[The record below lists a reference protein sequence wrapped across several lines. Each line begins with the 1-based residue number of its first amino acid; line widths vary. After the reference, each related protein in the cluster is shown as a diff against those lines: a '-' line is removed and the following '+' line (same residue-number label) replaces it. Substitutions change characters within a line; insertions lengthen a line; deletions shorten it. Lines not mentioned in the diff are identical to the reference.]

1 MTTAESV
8 PERTGAVAG
17 GIETDRSVT
26 RKDLRLNRDPARVI
40 AKLFVP
46 GSYGAEMT
54 ARAEGVVR
62 RVLALSDADA
72 ETAYAR
78 TLDGFDGRHRGLEAV
93 FAEHFRVIEHRVDH
107 GVELSDLRK
116 LLVGAHFTQE
126 YAVEGAAFTNPSI
139 VPHPDQDGLAPGQ
152 LRFLMSAR
160 SVGEGHV
167 SSVEF
172 RTGVLGPDGDL
183 TVDEP
188 SPYAHL
194 GRVQDTFY
202 ERSMLHAALDG
213 TADDDDEVVAFLVH
227 HLPERFSDA
236 DLEAC
241 LAELPPQ
248 LLVLERTHR
257 TFSRIHWFVACH
269 YTLCFDGDAGVS
281 ERVLWPLS
289 PTERRGIEDVRFVQ
303 CTDDDGRKVY
313 RGTYTAYNGA
323 RTVTQLMETSDFRT
337 FHMGQLFGD
346 SVGGKGMALF
356 PRQIGGRYLALAGQ
370 GRDGSAILGS
380 ADGRVWSES
389 RDLQMPEPP
398 WALTRAGNCGSPIET
413 DAGWLVLTYG
423 IGPMRVYA
431 LGAVLLDLEE
441 PARVVGMLPNPLV
454 VAAQEERDA
463 YVPNIVYSCG
473 ALKHQD
479 TLVIPYGFGDM
490 GIEFATVPVSGL
502 LDRMVGE

>member
-8 PERTGAVAG
+8 PERTGTVAG

-46 GSYGAEMT
+46 GSYGPEMS
-54 ARAEGVVR
+54 ARAAGVVH

-72 ETAYAR
+72 EAAYAR
-78 TLDGFDGRHRGLEAV
+78 TIDGFNGRHRGLEAV
-93 FAEHFRVIEHRVDH
+93 FAENFSVIAHRVDH
-107 GVELSDLRK
+107 DIDLSGLRK
-116 LLVGAHFTQE
+116 LLVGALFTQE
-126 YAVEGAAFTNPSI
+126 YAIEGAAFTNPSMI
-139 VPHPDQDGLAPGQ
+139 PHPDQDGLGPGQ
-152 LRFLMSAR
+152 LRFVMSAR
-160 SVGEGHV
+160 SIGEGNL
-167 SSVEF
+167 SCTEF
-172 RTGVLGPDGDL
+172 RTGVLGQDGHL

-188 SPYAHL
+188 SPYAHV
-194 GRVQDTFY
+194 GRVQQTLY
-202 ERSMLHAALDG
+202 ERSTLRAALDG
-213 TADDDDEVVAFLVH
+213 AADDDDEVVAFLLH

-241 LAELPPQ
+241 LGQLPPQ

-269 YTLCFDGDAGVS
+269 YTICFADDADVS

-289 PTERRGIEDVRFVQ
+289 PTERKGIEDARFVR
-303 CTDDDGRKVY
+303 CTDDDGRELY
-313 RGTYTAYNGA
+313 RGTYTAYNGTQA
-323 RTVTQLMETSDFRT
+323 VTQLMETSDFRT
-337 FHMGQLFGD
+337 FRMAQMFGATVAD
-346 SVGGKGMALF
+346 KGMALF
-356 PRQIGGRYLALAGQ
+356 PCQVGGRYLALSGQ
-370 GRDGSAILGS
+370 GRNGSAIVSS
-380 ADGRVWSES
+380 ADGRVWSHPQ
-389 RDLQMPEPP
+389 RLKMPEQP
-398 WALTRAGNCGSPIET
+398 WALTYVGNCGSPIKT

-441 PARVVGMLPNPLV
+441 PTRVIGALPDPLV

-463 YVPNIVYSCG
+463 YVPNVVYSCG
-473 ALKHQD
+473 AMKYQD
-479 TLVIPYGFGDM
+479 TLVIPYGIGDM

-502 LDRMVGE
+502 LDRMVGK